1 MLDIFFKDKSQY
13 HNQLNPIHGYLDQLS
28 SYIQNTRSLSKEEAD
43 IKARQVL
50 RKYFKDKSVRY
61 FERQENGDR
70 EVKDTTLLSYINNNI
85 KEKNI
90 LVPTFTSYINADK
103 KKSMLSEFIFQN
115 VRKRSIAKKAGQKA
129 KAEGNIELADAKNNE
144 QNMMKIYNNSLS
156 GAFAQA
162 ACILYNPTAHSTLT
176 SITRTITSL
185 SNASNEKLI
194 AGNRFYPRGI
204 DVMNNI
210 IYISTYANV
219 VDIKAV
225 IEKFNLHIPTV
236 EETVN
241 VLKYSSD
248 LYFRDDKFYQTK
260 IIPYLQKLTG
270 YHLAAICYI
279 GDLYHIRVFND
290 DFMRN
295 IINDMIQPVDA
306 SDIDDSVCN
315 DIHSIN
321 ENILNFVHHIFY
333 SRAKGQGKDYDK
345 MFESKS
351 GLVSSIYKTSR
362 HVEDILRKYKSFFNC
377 FFMTDILP
385 GNSFRLKYMRRRTVV
400 LSDTDSTCF
409 TLDGWVKWLYKGEF
423 LIDDKSI
430 ATTGA
435 VAFIAAQAIINQLA
449 ILSRSMNISDDHIN
463 TLAMKNEFLWLVHV
477 PAEVSKHYFAYT
489 VIQEG
494 NVFKEPDIEIKGVH
508 LKNSAIP
515 KFVIEDSK
523 DLMKYILST
532 VSNNEKIKF
541 NYVMQRIISLENNIR
556 DSVYRGEPVYLK
568 KSKIKNPE
576 AYALEGIKSPYAR
589 HILWKDVFAP
599 KYGEIQLP
607 PYDVIKIPTIVNSR
621 PAMVQWIE
629 SIEDKALA
637 GRLVKWLEENN
648 KKDLPTIYL
657 NDMYVIN
664 NGIPSEIMGII
675 DIKRIILDVTIQH
688 RVILETL
695 GVMLYDNMLIS
706 EQFNT

>member
-1 MLDIFFKDKSQY
+1 MLDIFFRDKSQY
-13 HNQLNPIHGYLDQLS
+13 HNQLNPVQGYLDQLS
-28 SYIQNTRSLSKEEAD
+28 NYIQVSRGKPKDEAD
-43 IKARQVL
+43 QIAKDFL
-50 RKYFKDKSVRY
+50 RKNFKDKSVRY

-70 EVKDTTLLSYINNNI
+70 EVKDTTLLSYINSNI

-90 LVPTFTSYINADK
+90 LVPTFTSYMNADK

-115 VRKRSIAKKAGQKA
+115 VRRRSVAKKAGQKA
-129 KAEGNIELADAKNNE
+129 KAEGNLELADAKNNE

-162 ACILYNPTAHSTLT
+162 ACILHNPTAHSTLT

-194 AGNRFYPRGI
+194 AGNRFYPRGT
-204 DVMNNI
+204 DVINNI
-210 IYISTYANV
+210 IYTTTYA
-219 VDIKAV
+219 DIPGIKAA

-236 EETVN
+236 EETVS

-248 LYFRDDKFYQTK
+248 LYFRDEKFYQTK
-260 IIPYLQKLTG
+260 IIPYLQKLSG

-290 DFMRN
+290 GFMRQV
-295 IINDMIQPVDA
+295 IGDMIQQVEVPDTDPA
-306 SDIDDSVCN
+306 VCKN
-315 DIHSIN
+315 IHDIN

-333 SRAKGQGKDYDK
+333 TRAKSQGKDYDK
-345 MFESKS
+345 MFASQS
-351 GLVSSIYKTSR
+351 GLASSIYQTSR
-362 HVEDILRKYKSFFNC
+362 HVEDVLRKYKSFFNC

-385 GNSFRLKYMRRRTVV
+385 GNSFRLKHMRRRTVV

-409 TLDGWVKWLYKGEF
+409 TLDGWVKWLYNGNF
-423 LIDDKSI
+423 RIDDKSI

-435 VAFIAAQAIINQLA
+435 VAFMAAQAIINQLA
-449 ILSRSMNISDDHIN
+449 ILSRSMNISDDHLN

-508 LKNSAIP
+508 LKNSAVP
-515 KFVIEDSK
+515 KFVIADAK
-523 DLMKYILST
+523 DIMKYILST
-532 VSNNEKIKF
+532 VANNEKIKF
-541 NYVMQRIISLENNIR
+541 NHVAQRIIDLENNIR
-556 DSVYRGEPVYLK
+556 DSVFRGEPVYLK

-589 HILWKDVFAP
+589 HVFWKEVFAP
-599 KYGEIQLP
+599 KYGEIQAP
-607 PYDVIKIPTIVNSR
+607 PYDVIKIPTTVTSR
-621 PAMVQWIE
+621 PAMVAWIE
-629 SIEDKALA
+629 GIEDKALA
-637 GRLVKWLEENN
+637 SRLAKWLEENN

-657 NDMYVIN
+657 NDIYVLG
-664 NGIPSEIMGII
+664 NGIPTEIMRII
-675 DIKRIILDVTIQH
+675 DIKRIILDVTLQH

-695 GVMLYDNMLIS
+695 GVMLYGDKLVS
-706 EQFNT
+706 EQFN